1 MSQQIQAS
9 IPSPVS
15 PAPQAQPADA
25 GSYSQQW
32 VPAPTQAVVSAPTPQ
47 VQSQVTAPTAPIT
60 SPQYNPSVS
69 DSSQSSPGNPWEAA
83 MGSLERVLA
92 QTAPAYPNP
101 AQQSVSYQAPQAVTA
116 PYSQPSQDQ
125 APYLF
130 QAPTAQP
137 TYPSSAST
145 TPISSQTST
154 APELSEA
161 TSAVVNHFGIEAP
174 AILNQYATVLE
185 DALIEQ
191 NGVLQQ
197 TGERAQ
203 RMEQILTDPDH
214 LADYTDRFFT
224 EVYPVDIDGEQQ
236 QQQQLPGQQYQQQY
250 DQMPAVPAA
259 AGQGQPSVD
268 PETQW
273 NGFSQAMNQ
282 NQEQAWR
289 YLSQMTPEAFRSK
302 LLFLDNG

>member
-25 GSYSQQW
+25 GSSYQQW

-47 VQSQVTAPTAPIT
+47 QPSQATAPSAPTT
-60 SPQYNPSVS
+60 SPQYSQSPSAY
-69 DSSQSSPGNPWEAA
+69 SQSSPANPWEAA

-92 QTAPAYPNP
+92 QTAPAAYPSQG
-101 AQQSVSYQAPQAVTA
+101 QQSVSYQAPQLDTQQ
-116 PYSQPSQDQ
+116 YSQPSVGQE
-125 APYLF
+125 PYLY

-145 TPISSQTST
+145 TQASSPTST

-185 DALIEQ
+185 DALIQQ
-191 NGVLQQ
+191 NGVLQE

-203 RMEQILTDPDH
+203 RMEHILTDPDQ

-224 EVYPVDIDGEQQ
+224 EVYPVDIDGTQQ
-236 QQQQLPGQQYQQQY
+236 PQVPTQEYQQQF

-259 AGQGQPSVD
+259 AGQGAPQVN
-268 PETQW
+268 PEAQW
-273 NGFSQAMNQ
+273 EGFSNAMNQ

-289 YLSQMTPEAFRSK
+289 YLSQMTPDAFRSK

>member
-25 GSYSQQW
+25 GSSYQQW

-47 VQSQVTAPTAPIT
+47 QPSPVTAPSAPTT
-60 SPQYNPSVS
+60 SPQYSQSPSAY
-69 DSSQSSPGNPWEAA
+69 SQSSPGNPWEAA

-92 QTAPAYPNP
+92 QTAVSPSQAP
-101 AQQSVSYQAPQAVTA
+101 QSVSYQAPQ
-116 PYSQPSQDQ
+116 PDIQQYSQPSQAQ

-130 QAPTAQP
+130 QAPTEAP
-137 TYPSSAST
+137 TYPNNGYT
-145 TPISSQTST
+145 TQDSSQTST

-185 DALIEQ
+185 DALIQQ
-191 NGVLQQ
+191 NGVLQE
-197 TGERAQ
+197 TGDRATK
-203 RMEQILTDPDH
+203 MEQILTDPDQ

-224 EVYPVDIDGEQQ
+224 EVYPVDIDGPQTPQVPAQE
-236 QQQQLPGQQYQQQY
+236 YQQKF

-259 AGQGQPSVD
+259 AGQGAPQVD

-273 NGFSQAMNQ
+273 QGFGNAVNQ
-282 NQEQAWR
+282 NPEQAWR
-289 YLSQMTPEAFRSK
+289 YLSQMTPDAFRSK